1 MSYNLEDIIN
11 RYHRNCERIYN
22 DKKQHLNIY
31 EAGIISKVQ
40 DDFNANNIGNK
51 NAYFK
56 QLEQKYLMF
65 EEQIN
70 DDIEEAIINETKS
83 FTHALASFLLL
94 DQGDKYRVEL
104 NPSLIDTIKKIYRAE
119 GERQWPTSTAH
130 AIKLKMEENEK
141 AKREHDQAL
150 AQKMASNTNGSQ
162 DQYIEDLINEISGLI
177 K

>member
-40 DDFNANNIGNK
+40 DDFNASNIGNK
-51 NAYFK
+51 NIYFK
-56 QLEQKYLMF
+56 QLENQYLMF

-83 FTHALASFLLL
+83 FTQALASFLLL
-94 DQGDKYRVEL
+94 DQGDKYRVQL
-104 NPSLIDTIKKIYRAE
+104 NPNLISTIKKIYQAE
-119 GERQWPTSTAH
+119 GERQWPTTNAH
-130 AIKLKMEENEK
+130 AIKSKMEDNVK
-141 AKREHDQAL
+141 ATCERDEAI
-150 AQKMASNTNGSQ
+150 AQLMTGNTNGSQ